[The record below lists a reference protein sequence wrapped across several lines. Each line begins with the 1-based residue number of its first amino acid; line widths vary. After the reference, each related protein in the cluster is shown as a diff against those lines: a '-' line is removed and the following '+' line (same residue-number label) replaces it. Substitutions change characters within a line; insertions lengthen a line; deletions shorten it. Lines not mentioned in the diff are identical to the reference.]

1 MSIEFLSSP
10 TDHSALYQYDVF
22 DTLAI
27 GSPLVGSE
35 AEGM

>member
-10 TDHSALYQYDVF
+10 TDHSAQYQYVLDS
-22 DTLAI
+22 LAI